1 MKSGLGQYFL
11 RFRSEL
17 TDRQDGC
24 LIRSVVPLNQVAFS
38 SRMKDYFIRRLLLV
52 PVTML
57 GVTFLVFLITRAA
70 PGGPLE
76 QAMMQSQAA
85 TEGGGSGGKQ
95 GGTLDE
101 EAIEASEE
109 RYGFDKS
116 VVVAYLQWLGLW
128 NRERVVSKSEFF
140 ERGEDTIG
148 SALIENP
155 ETETTVVLKGIG
167 REVFVRREGSKVA
180 KMYYLD
186 NPQEEPKEYG
196 WKARIETP
204 ADRADRWARREG
216 LKAEDAP
223 DYKFRVVLY
232 QPKLS
237 GVLQGDFDQS
247 EKFGDP
253 VLTLIKQR
261 IPVALYF
268 GLLTAIITYAVCL
281 PLGILKAIRHRTF
294 LDNASSVLIFMGYSV
309 PGFALG
315 ALMVIFLGARSGWFP
330 MFGLDS
336 PELAH
341 LPWWSWDRIVDR
353 AHHTVLPLISY
364 VVGSFA
370 FLTMMMKN
378 NLMDNLAADYI
389 RTAVA
394 KGVNYRRAVFKHAF
408 RNSIIPVASTLGQLI
423 TILVGGSILVES
435 VFDIQGFGLLQFQAL
450 TDRDMPVIMGTL
462 TIAAFLLIVGNICL
476 LYTSPSPRDRG

>member
-1 MKSGLGQYFL
+1 
-11 RFRSEL
+11 
-17 TDRQDGC
+17 
-24 LIRSVVPLNQVAFS
+24 
-38 SRMKDYFIRRLLLV
+38 MKDYFIRRLLLV

-76 QAMMQSQAA
+76 KAMMEAQMA
-85 TEGGGSGGKQ
+85 TESGGSGGNQ
-95 GGTLDE
+95 SGGLDE
-101 EAIEASEE
+101 EAIEANEE
-109 RYGFDKS
+109 EYGFDKP

-128 NRERVVSKSEFF
+128 SRERVVSKSEFY
-140 ERGEDTIG
+140 ERGEDTMG
-148 SALIENP
+148 SGLIKDPEN
-155 ETETTVVLKGIG
+155 ETIVLLKGIG
-167 REVFVRREGSKVA
+167 REVFVKRDGSRVVE
-180 KMYYLD
+180 MRYLD
-186 NPQEEPKEYG
+186 SEKEKPADYG

-204 ADRADRWARREG
+204 KDRAVRWANRERAQ
-216 LKAEDAP
+216 KVEDAP
-223 DYKFRVVLY
+223 DYKFRAVLY

-237 GVLQGDFDQS
+237 GILQGDFGQS
-247 EKFGDP
+247 KKFGDP
-253 VLTLIKQR
+253 VLTLIKDR
-261 IPVALYF
+261 IPIALYF
-268 GLLTAIITYAVCL
+268 GILTAIITYAVCL
-281 PLGILKAIRHRTF
+281 PLGILKAIKHRTF
-294 LDNASSVLIFMGYSV
+294 IDNSTSVLIFVGYSV

-315 ALMVIFLGARSGWFP
+315 ALMVVYLAARAGWFP

-341 LPWWSWDRIVDR
+341 LPWWTWERIVDR
-353 AHHTVLPLISY
+353 AHHTVLPLVSY

-378 NLMDNLAADYI
+378 SLMDNLASDYV

-423 TILVGGSILVES
+423 TVLVGGSILVES

-450 TDRDMPVIMGTL
+450 QDRDMPVIMGTL
-462 TIAAFLLIVGNICL
+462 TIAAFLLIVGNIL
-476 LYTSPSPRDRG
+476 SDLIVAMIDPRVKFN